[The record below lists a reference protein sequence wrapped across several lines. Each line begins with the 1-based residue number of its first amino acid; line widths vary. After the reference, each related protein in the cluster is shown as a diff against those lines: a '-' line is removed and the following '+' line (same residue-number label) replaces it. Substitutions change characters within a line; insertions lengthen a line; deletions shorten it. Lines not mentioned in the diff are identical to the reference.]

1 MERNVTMAEISDGK
15 LYSRDDMVKAGC
27 DDCRGC
33 SACCHGMGNSI
44 VLDPYDVYR
53 LTTLRGDTL
62 EHLLE
67 EKKVEWNVV
76 DGQILPNLALRSGA
90 DEACGFLD
98 DEIVTIHHIGTQCRR
113 RLALYRLSALIEIMG

>member
-98 DEIVTIHHIGTQCRR
+98 EAGRCRIH
-113 RLALYRLSALIEIMG
+113 A

>member
-53 LTTLRGDTL
+53 LTALRGDTL

-98 DEIVTIHHIGTQCRR
+98 VAGSCRIH
-113 RLALYRLSALIEIMG
+113 A